1 MTTRRELSRG
11 NIGKEEEEE
20 EEEQVVAVLFPQG
33 YLQARHIRSSIHN
46 TVKRNKD
53 GGSTHHQ
60 VLLLLLLSI
69 PLTIIKEKEELLLL
83 SQLTFFN
90 MLTVL
95 VLLNCTEYNSLR
107 DSTGLA
113 DGRRRV
119 QMVHTTH
126 THSSSRQLADEY
138 TTPLQRSNKIK
149 KKKQHPGIKEE
160 EKFGLFHHIF
170 VKFQD
175 MYVRDRCCFSLSQ
188 LGGKTYN
195 ISAQDYI
202 FEEHVY
208 IVCCEQQ
215 TDGSAPPFT
224 FSYPFCA
231 DSL

>member
-1 MTTRRELSRG
+1 MHTLEKKIKQCIICARFPHFRPSRIQAKG
-11 NIGKEEEEE
+11 NCGLLGGKSTLPRGGHLGTQWLQDESWVEGTS
-20 EEEQVVAVLFPQG
+20 AKKKKKRKKNKLFPQG

-119 QMVHTTH
+119 QMVHTSH
-126 THSSSRQLADEY
+126 TQ
-138 TTPLQRSNKIK
+138 
-149 KKKQHPGIKEE
+149 
-160 EKFGLFHHIF
+160 
-170 VKFQD
+170 
-175 MYVRDRCCFSLSQ
+175 
-188 LGGKTYN
+188 
-195 ISAQDYI
+195 
-202 FEEHVY
+202 
-208 IVCCEQQ
+208 
-215 TDGSAPPFT
+215 
-224 FSYPFCA
+224 
-231 DSL
+231 